1 MLYFIRHPLLITTF
15 LSINSIYNIIRT
27 APVRY
32 AESSM
37 RNGFGLRLLHKFL
50 SVPFLR
56 LQRTSLLEQLQRNQ
70 KDMEEID
77 KDLDEFQVSYVFSL
91 QTLHYY
97 FGISYYY

>member
-1 MLYFIRHPLLITTF
+1 MYGASRSKSLISF
-15 LSINSIYNIIRT
+15 YRT

-70 KDMEEID
+70 KDIEEIE
-77 KDLDEFQVSYVFSL
+77 KELDDFQVSF
-91 QTLHYY
+91 
-97 FGISYYY
+97 

>member
-1 MLYFIRHPLLITTF
+1 M
-15 LSINSIYNIIRT
+15 
-27 APVRY
+27 RY

-70 KDMEEID
+70 KDMEDAE
-77 KDLDEFQVSYVFSL
+77 KELDDFQVRLFSHLFEYGDDDIARSATYELKIQVIDYRFWFYHINKKYVQL
-91 QTLHYY
+91 
-97 FGISYYY
+97 